1 MWPLDQLISGR
12 WPLGSTSVLYVS
24 PLKALNNDIQRN
36 LLVPLAELQSQY
48 TTDGVPWYEPKVMPR
63 SGDTS
68 ATDRRRM
75 QRHPPEILI
84 TTPESL
90 NLLLSS
96 VSGRGMLQ
104 GIRMVILDEI
114 HAVLDSK
121 RDTHLS
127 TAIKRLAHLTGE
139 FQRNALSATVHPI
152 QPVARFIGGFD
163 KEKNPRPVLI
173 VQPPRRKKI
182 HIAIERTPYDPTPWQ
197 TLAPRRLEIIDRN
210 RSIDIGTVDEVV
222 LIQAPHSVASATQRI
237 GRDGRRP

>member
-1 MWPLDQLISGR
+1 MDAFHASTKAWFDARYGTPTQAQVEAWPLIATGQHVLVSTPTGTGKTTAAFMWPLDQLISGR

-24 PLKALNNDIQRN
+24 PLKARNNDIQRN

-48 TTDGVPWYEPKVMPR
+48 TTDGAPWYEPKVMPR

-121 RDTHLS
+121 RGTHLS
-127 TAIKRLAHLTGE
+127 TAVERLAHLTGE
-139 FQRNALSATVHPI
+139 L
-152 QPVARFIGGFD
+152 
-163 KEKNPRPVLI
+163 
-173 VQPPRRKKI
+173 
-182 HIAIERTPYDPTPWQ
+182 
-197 TLAPRRLEIIDRN
+197 
-210 RSIDIGTVDEVV
+210 
-222 LIQAPHSVASATQRI
+222 
-237 GRDGRRP
+237 